1 MRSFRFLL
9 SRRWALFA
17 VAVVLLAYAAWWL
30 GEWQFGRLEDR
41 KASNE
46 IIRTNEALAP
56 APVADVL
63 STDRDVDAPRTSGVW

>member
-17 VAVVLLAYAAWWL
+17 LVVVLLASAAWWL

-41 KASNE
+41 KQSNA
-46 IIRTNEALAP
+46 IIRANEARAP
-56 APVADVL
+56 APVDAVL
-63 STDRDVDAPRTSGVW
+63 ARS